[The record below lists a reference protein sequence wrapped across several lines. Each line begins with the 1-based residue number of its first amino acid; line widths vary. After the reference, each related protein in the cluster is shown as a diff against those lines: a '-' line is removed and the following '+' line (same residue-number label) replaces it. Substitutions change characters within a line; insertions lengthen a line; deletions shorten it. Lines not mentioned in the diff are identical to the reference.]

1 MQLII
6 EINNWWL
13 EPSVLPLA
21 NTLLSCEISATCN
34 LQALQRHGGCPLHI
48 QGLVDCFII
57 PNSLV
62 TILWAVTHPQRG
74 TANETSCILDLFP
87 ELREPR
93 ARVGLGPQSLGVLLW
108 ATWMCSAM
116 GSNIYGPRATSHAV
130 HSSWERH
137 LRPLCPVATWILVQ
151 FPAF

>member
-1 MQLII
+1 MIWDHSMQLII

-34 LQALQRHGGCPLHI
+34 LQALQRHRGCPFHI
-48 QGLVDCFII
+48 QGRLLYYSQLSHNPMGCHTS
-57 PNSLV
+57 PER
-62 TILWAVTHPQRG
+62 H
-74 TANETSCILDLFP
+74 SCIIELFP

-93 ARVGLGPQSLGVLLW
+93 ARVGLGSQLLGVLLW
-108 ATWMCSAM
+108 ATWMSSAM
-116 GSNIYGPRATSHAV
+116 GSNMYGPRATSHTV
-130 HSSWERH
+130 HSLEKRH
-137 LRPLCPVATWILVQ
+137 LWSLSPGATWILVQ